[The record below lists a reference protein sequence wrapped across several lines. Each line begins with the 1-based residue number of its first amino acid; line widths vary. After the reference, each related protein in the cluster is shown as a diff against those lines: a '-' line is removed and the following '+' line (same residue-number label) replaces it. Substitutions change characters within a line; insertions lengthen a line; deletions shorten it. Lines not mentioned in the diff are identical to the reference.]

1 MRDKI
6 MKLLRDLEKQNSIS
20 ILMKQKIFWLDLA
33 VCSLWMLVTLAN
45 YSWWS
50 LSTHFLMVVTVVM
63 RIILSFSLYR
73 REKRSWIPLIVFSA
87 LFALLSVEG
96 PVMSTTGNFADL
108 PFVVL
113 GTDNDQLPHSVTKCI
128 LLVWLFL
135 GPLTVYIAGRCQ
147 KTIRSSNMTWKDSFG
162 AILWKDKGARL
173 YCLLLLGAICAL
185 HSGLAMDNRMCR
197 FACIVLS
204 PLSFYLIARHVTSC
218 TGTSEKNPM
227 VGKLWL
233 MVAAMVIFFCAQ
245 RHAEMWRVWMLVT
258 SLSMVAYV
266 CWRTFGKQGFTGICI
281 LAIAYLGILLPTV
294 AIGYNQYACIKYG
307 RQDFYPLGPDNILRI
322 KDLKTNKIGL
332 RDRYGMLIEPAY
344 ENIVPN
350 SRVIPLGVY
359 ELRNNGCYTL
369 YNVYQNEMIKSNVSD
384 RNLQES
390 ICQLLRKFC
399 DGHDYGYRDRVEV
412 RVTRKFNS
420 DALLSHVKMTGSG
433 VFSYNEY
440 PDRPFISEDSVT
452 LCAGEFAIDTIERY
466 GDTYQA
472 LHYSYDVKRGSVVLY
487 NIDVKTAKENM
498 PQQETLVE
506 LAKEIETLLKQ

>member
-1 MRDKI
+1 

-45 YSWWS
+45 CSWWS

-128 LLVWLFL
+128 LLAWLFL

-162 AILWKDKGARL
+162 SILWKDKGARL

-245 RHAEMWRVWMLVT
+245 RHAEMWRAWMLVT

>member
-1 MRDKI
+1 MR
-6 MKLLRDLEKQNSIS
+6 
-20 ILMKQKIFWLDLA
+20 QKIFWLDLA
-33 VCSLWMLVTLAN
+33 VCSLWLLITLAN
-45 YSWWS
+45 CSWWS

-73 REKRSWIPLIVFSA
+73 REKRGWIPLIVFSA

-96 PVMSTTGNFADL
+96 PVMSTTGHFADL

-113 GTDNDQLPHSVTKCI
+113 GIDNDHLTHSVTKCI
-128 LLVWLFL
+128 LLAWLFL
-135 GPLTVYIAGRCQ
+135 GPLTVYIAGRYK
-147 KTIRSSNMTWKDSFG
+147 KTIRSSNMTWKDSLG

-173 YCLLLLGAICAL
+173 YGLLLLGAICAL

-197 FACIVLS
+197 FACLVLS
-204 PLSFYLIARHVTSC
+204 PLSFYLIARYVTSC
-218 TGTSEKNPM
+218 KGTSEKDPM

-245 RHAEMWRVWMLVT
+245 RHAEIWRVWMLVT
-258 SLSMVAYV
+258 SISMVAYV
-266 CWRTFGKQGFTGICI
+266 CWRTFSKRGFAGLCI
-281 LAIAYLGILLPTV
+281 LAIAYLGILLPTM
-294 AIGYNQYACIKYG
+294 AIGYNQYTCIKYG
-307 RQDFYPLGPDNILRI
+307 RQDLYPLGPDNILRI

-350 SRVIPLGVY
+350 SRIIPLGVY

-369 YNVYQNEMIKSNVSD
+369 YNVYQNEMVKSNVND
-384 RNLQES
+384 QNLQES

-420 DALLSHVKMTGSG
+420 DAPLSHVKMTGSG
-433 VFSYNEY
+433 AFSYNKY
-440 PDRPFISEDSVT
+440 PDRPFISNDSVT
-452 LCAGEFAIDTIERY
+452 LCSGEFATDTIERY
-466 GDTYQA
+466 GDTFHV
-472 LHYSYDVKRGSVVLY
+472 LHYSLDVKQDSVVLY
-487 NIDVKTAKENM
+487 NIDLKAARRNM
-498 PQQETLVE
+498 PLHKELDE
-506 LAKEIETLLKQ
+506 LAKRIETLLK